1 MSNHVKPKSEIKAK
15 VTITLE
21 PDLICYAQRLGRS
34 NVSLGIRHALIEY
47 RNKLDLEQQN
57 SQLPTYARADS
68 EGVSN

>member
-1 MSNHVKPKSEIKAK
+1 MSNRAKPKSELKAK

-47 RNKLDLEQQN
+47 REKLDPEI
-57 SQLPTYARADS
+57 RAEKLS
-68 EGVSN
+68 AHS